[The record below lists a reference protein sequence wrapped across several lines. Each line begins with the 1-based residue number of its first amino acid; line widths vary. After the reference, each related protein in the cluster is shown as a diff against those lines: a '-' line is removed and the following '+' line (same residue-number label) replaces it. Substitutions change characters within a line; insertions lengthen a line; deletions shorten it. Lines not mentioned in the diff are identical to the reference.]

1 MKKKILCIGCIIF
14 LLFGLYN
21 IMWSAI
27 VYHRYNDFIV
37 GMDEIYPHRTY
48 ATVGTDGYTYNV
60 KLPDYLSFVGNLGIQ
75 KSEHGNCA
83 LIIWPGVYSATDY
96 GVIIQAADGQK
107 YAIGFTSER
116 VPVSDTPEE
125 VKQVAFEYSDQIN
138 ELFDKANEMW
148 TIE

>member
-1 MKKKILCIGCIIF
+1 M
-14 LLFGLYN
+14 
-21 IMWSAI
+21 
-27 VYHRYNDFIV
+27 
-37 GMDEIYPHRTY
+37 
-48 ATVGTDGYTYNV
+48 
-60 KLPDYLSFVGNLGIQ
+60 GNLGIQ